1 MMYGVILR
9 LGGLVNSDECSADA
23 PGGLSPAALM
33 RVLPEGV
40 TAIVGLLWGTVDLRF
55 RCFSPT
61 NTFI

>member
-1 MMYGVILR
+1 MYCLILR

-23 PGGLSPAALM
+23 PGGLSPADLV

-40 TAIVGLLWGTVDLRF
+40 MAIVESLWSGVYLMF

-61 NTFI
+61 NKFI